1 MKKIKN
7 FDEAWFQHCFENV
20 IGDKARAEA
29 MEYSKRL
36 TQQELNFFKDVTNS
50 QREMEHFAM
59 SYLLNRNG
67 YIAFQGLDSYFDV
80 KKGTTVADL
89 LRQYTLQDKEQE
101 TRSKINPAK
110 FDDVEFRK
118 QLNFNTLGQLS
129 NIICK
134 NANLQVDHLKSDKD
148 LWDWAVQK
156 FGNENAVEE
165 ASLAHSI
172 AITASKMPDEQRHN
186 IMKNSEIKSIAQI
199 FGKDYGTQNFV
210 ESLKYIKMEEDT
222 EIKKIRLGMKTIDE
236 TQELKAQNIEQVQA
250 PMNLSS
256 TIEKPELVIKDE
268 PKKEEIVKKIA
279 EINKEIAKENKIDEP
294 ASKYTIQK
302 GDTLS
307 QIAKRSGCSYSYLAK
322 INDIND
328 PNKIYVGQEIILPVG
343 SEIKAI
349 SQAKPTIQQENSKI
363 VEKEPNIQ
371 NQKIDE
377 PKQTTKQ
384 TTKQTR
390 KLTDKEK
397 EEMLKE
403 FISKKTSKNYI
414 STINRLYGASGDSIN
429 KELMMSGKYNIQ
441 GFNEFK
447 QQLENMEKEI
457 EKVENIDVMG
467 F

>member
-7 FDEAWFQHCFENV
+7 FDENWFEHCFENV
-20 IGDKARAEA
+20 IGPKARAEA

-67 YIAFQGLDSYFDV
+67 YIAFNGLDSYFDV
-80 KKGTTVADL
+80 AKGTTVAQL
-89 LRQYTLQDKEQE
+89 LQQYTLQDKEQE
-101 TRSKINPAK
+101 IRSKINPAK
-110 FDDVEFRK
+110 FDDVAFRK
-118 QLNFNTLGQLS
+118 QLNFNDLGQLS
-129 NIICK
+129 NLICK
-134 NANLQVDHLKSDKD
+134 NANLQVDNLRSDKD

-172 AITASKMPDEQRHN
+172 AITAPKMSDEQRQN
-186 IMKNSEIKSIAQI
+186 LMKNTEIKAISQV

-210 ESLKYIKMEEDT
+210 ESLRYIKMEEDT
-222 EIKKIRLGMKTIDE
+222 EIKKIRLGMKTIDN

-256 TIEKPELVIKDE
+256 KAEKPELIIKEE
-268 PKKEEIVKKIA
+268 PKKEEIVKKIT

-294 ASKYTIQK
+294 ATKYTIQK

-363 VEKEPNIQ
+363 EKEPNIE
-371 NQKIDE
+371 NKTIDE
-377 PKQTTKQ
+377 PKKE

-390 KLTDKEK
+390 KLTSQEKEK
-397 EEMLKE
+397 LLKE
-403 FISKKTSKNYI
+403 FVEKKSSKSYR
-414 STINRLYGASGDSIN
+414 SSINRLYGKDGDEIN
-429 KELMMSGKYNIQ
+429 RELLMAGKYNIQ
-441 GFNEFK
+441 GLNDYLK
-447 QQLENMEKEI
+447 QLDEMEKEVI

>member
-7 FDEAWFQHCFENV
+7 FDEAWFLHCFENV
-20 IGDKARAEA
+20 IGAKARAEA

-36 TQQELNFFKDVTNS
+36 TQQELNFFRDVTNS

-59 SYLLNRNG
+59 SYLLNKNG
-67 YIAFQGLDSYFDV
+67 YIAFNGLDSYFDV
-80 KKGTTVADL
+80 KKDTTVAQL
-89 LRQYTLQDKEQE
+89 LQQYTLQDKEQE

-110 FDDVEFRK
+110 FDDVAFRK
-118 QLNFNTLGQLS
+118 QLNFNDLGQLS
-129 NIICK
+129 SIICK
-134 NANLQVDHLKSDKD
+134 NANLQIDNLKSDKD
-148 LWDWAVQK
+148 LFDWAVQK

-172 AITASKMPDEQRHN
+172 AITAPKMSDEQRQN
-186 IMKNSEIKSIAQI
+186 LMKNSEIKAISQV

-210 ESLKYIKMEEDT
+210 ESLRYIKMEEDT
-222 EIKKIRLGMKTIDE
+222 EIKKIRLGMKTIDN
-236 TQELKAQNIEQVQA
+236 QELKAQNIEQVQA

-256 TIEKPELVIKDE
+256 KAEKPEVIIKEE

-294 ASKYTIQK
+294 ATKYTIQK

-363 VEKEPNIQ
+363 EKEPNIE
-371 NQKIDE
+371 NKTIDE
-377 PKQTTKQ
+377 PKKETTKQ
-384 TTKQTR
+384 TK
-390 KLTDKEK
+390 KLTSQEKEK
-397 EEMLKE
+397 LLKE
-403 FISKKTSKNYI
+403 FIEKKTSKNYI
-414 STINRLYGASGDSIN
+414 STINRLYGASGDGIN
-429 KELMMSGKYNIQ
+429 KELMLSGKYNIQ

-447 QQLENMEKEI
+447 KQLDEMEKEVI
-457 EKVENIDVMG
+457 EKVDTKVDVMG

>member
-1 MKKIKN
+1 MKKIQN
-7 FDEAWFQHCFENV
+7 FDEAWFLHCFENV
-20 IGDKARAEA
+20 IGAKARAEA

-36 TQQELNFFKDVTNS
+36 TQQELNFFRDVTNS

-59 SYLLNRNG
+59 SYLLNKNG
-67 YIAFQGLDSYFDV
+67 YIAFNGLDSYFDV
-80 KKGTTVADL
+80 KKDTTVAQL
-89 LRQYTLQDKEQE
+89 LQQYTLQDKEQE

-110 FDDVEFRK
+110 FDDVVFRK
-118 QLNFNTLGQLS
+118 QLNFNDLGQLS
-129 NIICK
+129 NLICK
-134 NANLQVDHLKSDKD
+134 NANLQVDNLRSDKD

-156 FGNENAVEE
+156 FGNENAVQE

-172 AITASKMPDEQRHN
+172 AITAPKMSDEQRQN
-186 IMKNSEIKSIAQI
+186 LMKNSEIKAISQV

-210 ESLKYIKMEEDT
+210 ESLRYIKMEEDT
-222 EIKKIRLGMKTIDE
+222 EIKKIRLGMKTIDN

-256 TIEKPELVIKDE
+256 KAEKPELIIKEE

-294 ASKYTIQK
+294 ATKYTIQK

-363 VEKEPNIQ
+363 VEKEPNNIE
-371 NQKIDE
+371 NKTIDE
-377 PKQTTKQ
+377 PKKEA
-384 TTKQTR
+384 KQTR
-390 KLTDKEK
+390 KLTPKEK
-397 EEMLKE
+397 EELLKE
-403 FISKKTSKNYI
+403 FIEKKSSKSYRA
-414 STINRLYGASGDSIN
+414 SINRLYGKDGDEVN
-429 KELMMSGKYNIQ
+429 RELLIAGKYNIQ
-441 GFNEFK
+441 GLNEFK
-447 QQLENMEKEI
+447 QQLENMEKEVI